1 MYYMYI
7 GDYIYIIKKNFHKYS
22 NVKL

>member
-7 GDYIYIIKKNFHKYS
+7 GDYIYILKKTLHKIQ
-22 NVKL
+22 